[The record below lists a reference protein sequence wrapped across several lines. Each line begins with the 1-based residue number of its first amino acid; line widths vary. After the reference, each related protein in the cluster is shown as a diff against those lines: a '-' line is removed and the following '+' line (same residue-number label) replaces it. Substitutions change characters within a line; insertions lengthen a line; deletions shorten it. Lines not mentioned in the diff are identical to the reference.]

1 MEFPPNLS
9 NSSPSPPLLQ
19 MMKDPFANY
28 VVQKMLDVADPQHR
42 KKITLTIKPH
52 IATLRKYNFG
62 KHILRKYI
70 SDLKKR
76 MTREELDFVRFD
88 EWLYSVTNDCTDDF
102 MFWKGLFYLT
112 HYYKSFNSH
121 PRLPELSTNF
131 TPSAKSTQRP
141 NSVLFPL
148 FFVISVMF

>member
-1 MEFPPNLS
+1 
-9 NSSPSPPLLQ
+9 

-70 SDLKKR
+70 RDILKKLTESEIEPMR
-76 MTREELDFVRFD
+76 CEFLELLECLEDM
-88 EWLYSVTNDCTDDF
+88 ENIL
-102 MFWKGLFYLT
+102 K
-112 HYYKSFNSH
+112 K
-121 PRLPELSTNF
+121 
-131 TPSAKSTQRP
+131 
-141 NSVLFPL
+141 
-148 FFVISVMF
+148 

>member
-1 MEFPPNLS
+1 
-9 NSSPSPPLLQ
+9 

-70 SDLKKR
+70 RDILKKLTESEIEPMR
-76 MTREELDFVRFD
+76 CEFLELLECLEDM
-88 EWLYSVTNDCTDDF
+88 ENILKKW
-102 MFWKGLFYLT
+102 
-112 HYYKSFNSH
+112 
-121 PRLPELSTNF
+121 
-131 TPSAKSTQRP
+131 P
-141 NSVLFPL
+141 NSSNLPSFLCFAFLHLPIIFSSTSSL
-148 FFVISVMF
+148 APTRIGHQLD